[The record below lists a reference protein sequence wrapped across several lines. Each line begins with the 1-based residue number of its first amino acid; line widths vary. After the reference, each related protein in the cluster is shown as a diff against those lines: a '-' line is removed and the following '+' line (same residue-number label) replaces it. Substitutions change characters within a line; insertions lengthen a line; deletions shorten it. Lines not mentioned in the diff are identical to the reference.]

1 MPAALLGKKVGMTR
15 VFNEDG
21 TDTPVTIIEVGPCFV
36 TQVKTQER
44 DGYNAVQLGFETVA
58 ARNSTF
64 PKIGHDAAAGV
75 DPQRFHREMLLDD
88 SELGQYEAGQQL
100 GVDLLADVAF
110 VDVTGTSK
118 GKGFQGGM
126 KRWGFAG
133 QEASHGVER
142 KHRSPG
148 SVGGRSANLGG
159 GRPKKGIKMAGHMGA
174 ERVTVRN
181 LPVVRVLPEKN
192 VILVKGPVPGPN
204 KGLLFVATS
213 KRLWKRKASQVAA
226 AG

>member
-1 MPAALLGKKVGMTR
+1 MPTAILGTKIGMTR
-15 VFNEDG
+15 VFDEDG
-21 TDTPVTIIEVGPCFV
+21 RDQPVTVIKVGPCFV
-36 TQVKTQER
+36 TQIKTAEA
-44 DGYNAVQLGFETVA
+44 DGYDAVQLGYAEIKG
-58 ARNSTF
+58 RNSTF
-64 PKIGHDAAAGV
+64 PQIGHDAAAGV
-75 DPQRFHREMLLDD
+75 APQRHHREVTLLPDEVG
-88 SELGQYEAGQQL
+88 SFELGQEITAEA
-100 GVDLLADVAF
+100 LADIKF
-110 VDVTGTSK
+110 VDVVGTSK

-181 LPVVRVLPEKN
+181 LPVVRVDVENGL
-192 VILVKGPVPGPN
+192 VLVKGPVPGP
-204 KGLLFVATS
+204 KRGLLYVRTAR
-213 KRLWKRKASQVAA
+213 RLWKRKASQL